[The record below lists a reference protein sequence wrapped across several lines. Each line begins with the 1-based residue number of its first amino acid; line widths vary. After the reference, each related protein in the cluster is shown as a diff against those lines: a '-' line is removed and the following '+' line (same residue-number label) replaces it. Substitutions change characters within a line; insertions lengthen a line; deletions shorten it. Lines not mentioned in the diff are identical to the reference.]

1 MAQYAPQYNLFAA
14 IDRIKMVI
22 TVIFWGIFAFSVFP
36 ALIRLVDIKSNLDDL
51 INTLNIIAISAF
63 FVLEIIVEYILLP
76 QADSKRRDDFI
87 DNAFGSIFS
96 PSPSVGYYDTNEVQ
110 KGLYKAACNL
120 FENSLFTYSLAKAI
134 MVRRIVMPA
143 IVVITIAVFA
153 YYGFKQVPFALS
165 LLQTLFSATLLGDL
179 AKHIILLTRLHS
191 IQDAWIN
198 LFQLS
203 DFKSNTNKYQ
213 PNIYRYWLQYE
224 ALHSRIPAGI
234 PDKVFQKH
242 NQQLTQEWNN
252 LKTRYNIN

>member
-1 MAQYAPQYNLFAA
+1 MAKYAPQYNLFAL

-22 TVIFWGIFAFSVFP
+22 TVIFWAIFAFSVFP
-36 ALIRLVDIKSNLDDL
+36 ALIKLIDINLNLDDL

-63 FVLEIIVEYILLP
+63 FILEMIVEYILLP

-87 DNAFGSIFS
+87 DNAFGSSFS

-110 KGLYKAACNL
+110 IGLYKAACNL
-120 FENSLFTYSLAKAI
+120 FENSLFTYSLAKAS
-134 MVRRIVMPA
+134 MVRKIVMPA
-143 IVVITIAVFA
+143 IVFITIMVFA

-198 LFQLS
+198 LFQNPDL
-203 DFKSNTNKYQ
+203 KSNTYKYQ
-213 PNIYRYWLQYE
+213 PTIYRYWLQYE

-234 PDKVFQKH
+234 PDKVFQKYNH
-242 NQQLTQEWNN
+242 LLTQEWDI
-252 LKTRYNIN
+252 LKKRYNIN